1 MFDMSAMMGKIQ
13 EAQAKLKEA
22 QESLVNVTAEGEAGR
37 SGRTRTG
44 LIKLSARLF
53 PYEG

>member
-22 QESLVNVTAEGEAGR
+22 QESLR
-37 SGRTRTG
+37 
-44 LIKLSARLF
+44 LSAGQQQKLNK
-53 PYEG
+53 